1 MEGLVMNKF
10 KHYDIF
16 KREVVF
22 EDEEADFG
30 KVMREQSKS
39 LMVIGGEKRNSN
51 FPEKHYASIAYENKI
66 ALLSHK

>member
-1 MEGLVMNKF
+1 MSKF
-10 KHYDIF
+10 KHYD
-16 KREVVF
+16 VF
-22 EDEEADFG
+22 SRGTVSVKLEALLG